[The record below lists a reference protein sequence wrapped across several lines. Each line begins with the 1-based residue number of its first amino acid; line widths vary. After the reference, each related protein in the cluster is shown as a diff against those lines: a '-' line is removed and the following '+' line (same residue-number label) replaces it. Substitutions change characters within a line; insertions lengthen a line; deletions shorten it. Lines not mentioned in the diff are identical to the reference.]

1 VDAVSLANEV
11 PGLSP
16 YEMTRVSEVNI
27 IAVPEMVVGGQ
38 DAVKVDPADP
48 SQLIVRWM
56 NGTMS
61 S

>member
-1 VDAVSLANEV
+1 
-11 PGLSP
+11 
-16 YEMTRVSEVNI
+16 MTRVSEVNI
-27 IAVPEMVVGGQ
+27 IAVPELVVGGQ
-38 DAVKVDPADP
+38 VAVKVDPADP